1 MHFSDISEL
10 FALLKQAPEGI
21 ALSIIGVVVFIKV
34 LFSSRKDDVDQV
46 SSISKLQTQQL
57 AKLIEQ
63 NTELAAEL
71 HAVRHELTEAYKKF
85 NEMASRVSE
94 LEATLKQRKNPR

>member
-1 MHFSDISEL
+1 MNFTDVSEL
-10 FALLKQAPEGI
+10 FILLKQAPEGI

-46 SSISKLQTQQL
+46 SAISKLQTEQL

-85 NEMASRVSE
+85 NEMATRVSE
-94 LEATLKQRKNPR
+94 LEGTLKRRRIP